1 MNTPKKRKATT
12 LDQEGI
18 DRVVVSQASDESA
31 WEAPFRVKRS
41 EPAALSLP
49 GEPAARAA
57 FLAKPRSKRPTAKY
71 EQSASSA
78 SFSP

>member
-1 MNTPKKRKATT
+1 MNTPRKRKAKT

-18 DRVVVSQASDESA
+18 DRLVVSQASDESA

-49 GEPAARAA
+49 G
-57 FLAKPRSKRPTAKY
+57 
-71 EQSASSA
+71 
-78 SFSP
+78 